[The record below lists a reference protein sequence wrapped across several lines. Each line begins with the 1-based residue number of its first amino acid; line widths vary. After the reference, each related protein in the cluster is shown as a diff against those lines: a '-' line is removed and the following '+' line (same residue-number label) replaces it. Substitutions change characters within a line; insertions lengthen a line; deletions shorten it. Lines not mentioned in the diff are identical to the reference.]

1 MADPEDTLTKDV
13 PVASSSAPEP
23 LGIRLRQL
31 VRLFFRLGST
41 GFGGPQAHIAMQNE
55 AAVQQYRW
63 ISEEDFLAGVAICE
77 MLPGPASTQ
86 MGIFIGYWRAGI
98 LGALVA
104 GCAFIVP
111 AYGIELVL
119 SWAYFRYQQVPQ
131 LSAVFLGIA
140 PVVIAIIVA
149 FCFKLGRK
157 AIKSWIQ
164 MGIAI
169 AAFFV
174 SPWNIF
180 LTFIGAA
187 IVGLVSLGPRT
198 PWPPHKG
205 SSKDLK
211 ADFKQTGYSPPQAE
225 TSSLITKPNQQ
236 LLIAGIPSLLRW
248 SISQTS
254 VLATI
259 SPDILSVSS
268 FWGLERISEY
278 FWPLALFFLK
288 VGSAVF
294 GGGLVIIPFISTEV
308 VDQLGWMTQ
317 AEFLDGV
324 AIGQLTPGPVVLTAA
339 FIGYKVAGFWGSLVA
354 TVAIFLPSF
363 FFIMVATPVLL
374 KIRHNP
380 WIRAT
385 LKGITPAALGAIAA
399 AAVSLGRGAFVQ
411 ESWPLSL
418 LTVVIAGLALMGL
431 VRFKIPTWALVPM
444 GAGLGLVI
452 GGWVG

>member
-1 MADPEDTLTKDV
+1 MANPEDRLPKDL
-13 PVASSSAPEP
+13 PMDPNLSAES

-31 VRLFFRLGST
+31 AGLFFRLGTT

-55 AAVQQYRW
+55 AAVQKYRW

-111 AYGIELVL
+111 AYVIELIL

-131 LSAVFLGIA
+131 LSALFLGIA

-174 SPWNIF
+174 SPWNVF
-180 LTFIGAA
+180 LTFIGAG
-187 IVGLVSLGPRT
+187 IVGLLMLGPRT
-198 PWPPHKG
+198 FWPAKESNSQ
-205 SSKDLK
+205 SSQADPKDAGEKL
-211 ADFKQTGYSPPQAE
+211 QSPE
-225 TSSLITKPNQQ
+225 TSSLSSKNSQQ
-236 LLIAGIPSLLRW
+236 LLIAAVPGLLRW
-248 SISQTS
+248 STRQVS
-254 VLATI
+254 VLATV
-259 SPDILSVSS
+259 SPDVLSASS

-278 FWPLALFFLK
+278 FSPLALFFLK

-317 AEFLDGV
+317 TEFLDGV
-324 AIGQLTPGPVVLTAA
+324 AIGQFTPGPVVLTAA

-363 FFIMVATPVLL
+363 LFIMAATPLLL
-374 KIRHNP
+374 KIRQNP
-380 WIRAT
+380 WIRAA
-385 LKGITPAALGAIAA
+385 LKGITPAALGAISA
-399 AAVSLGRGAFVQ
+399 AAVRLGQGAFVQ
-411 ESWPLSL
+411 ETVALSV
-418 LTVVIAGLALMGL
+418 LTGVIAGLALVGL
-431 VRFKIPTWALVPM
+431 IRYKIPTWALVPM
-444 GAGLGLVI
+444 GAGLGLMI
-452 GGWVG
+452 GGWIS